1 MRIACC
7 EDENVQSELIKEK
20 ICGWC
25 GRRGKNCEIDLYN
38 SAESFLFEQNGS
50 DSVPYDLLLLDI
62 AMKKMDGFSLARHI
76 RERDKTIKI
85 AFLTSDPSHAPEGY
99 ELNAWRYILK
109 PVDDAK
115 IDEMMCALCASMEKQ
130 ESRYCLFEIS
140 GEYTRIDL
148 DSIFYLEADGHYT
161 ILHCKGRNID
171 VRESFHTVLEKL
183 NDAAG
188 RGNCRMDEAAKRH
201 IFVKCHRSIAV
212 NVTKIQKTQKSLLYL
227 EDATQLPVSRG
238 MYQEINQAFIRVNL

>member
-7 EDENVQSELIKEK
+7 EDERVQSELIKEK

-25 GRRGKNCEIDLYN
+25 ERMGKNCEIDLYN

-62 AMKKMDGFSLARHI
+62 AMKKMDGFSLARQL
-76 RERDKTIKI
+76 REKDKTVKI

-115 IDEMMCALCASMEKQ
+115 IDEMMRALCASMEKR

-148 DSIFYLEADGHYT
+148 DGIFYLEADGHYT
-161 ILHCKGRNID
+161 VLHCKNRNFEI
-171 VRESFHTVLEKL
+171 RESFHTVLEKL

-188 RGNCRMDEAAKRH
+188 LTNHRSQDPAERQS
-201 IFVKCHRSIAV
+201 FVKCHRSIAI
-212 NVTKIQKTQKSLLYL
+212 NVSKIQKIGKSLLYL